1 MLIEF
6 SVEETV
12 EHARAVVDFVAG
24 VMQLVAV
31 RGGHAPEVVPRV
43 SVHGVERANE
53 GKEPQREGVEVEQ
66 RRADD
71 LRQRLRQKTV
81 DGGHVQTAHA
91 NGSVREVVLFVEERV
106 QVVLLRIS
114 VSGNDYKVQLCT

>member
-66 RRADD
+66 RRGDNLGEG
-71 LRQRLRQKTV
+71 LRQHAIETS
-81 DGGHVQTAHA
+81 HVQPRNAHA
-91 NGSVREVVLFVEERV
+91 
-106 QVVLLRIS
+106 S
-114 VSGNDYKVQLCT
+114 VSGVVLWGKRA